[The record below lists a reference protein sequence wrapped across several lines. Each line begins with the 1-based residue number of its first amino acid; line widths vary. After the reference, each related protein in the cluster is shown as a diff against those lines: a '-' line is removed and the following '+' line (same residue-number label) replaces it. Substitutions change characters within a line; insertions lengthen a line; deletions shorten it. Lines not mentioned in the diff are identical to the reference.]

1 MNQRI
6 IYIDLTTGKVEE
18 HSCEYSGGSCY
29 GRGLALSLVRENTE
43 PTTERLAP
51 ENVIA
56 LVPGFLTGCKSPNT
70 GRMIV
75 ATLAEGS
82 EGIEFCNV
90 TGNMPD
96 TLGSRGIAG
105 IVIKGAASK
114 PNAVIHIGDKVEID
128 YLTGATGRICTKVVR
143 ALRAVYGRSSASVGI
158 GPAGEM
164 KLPIATVFST
174 YSSGYPEFYTPRSG
188 LGEVLG
194 SKNLRAIVADNS
206 ECSNE
211 GAADRETFENAS
223 AELREIIERDE
234 FSRGNMPSLGA
245 AMLLR
250 YFSSGKT
257 VDSEGMIQAILKSNT
272 IKEEGHCTSCTEY
285 CSMKC
290 LNRYSRRMSRE
301 KYIDPMHIET
311 QLMVQDRFNIDDYDL
326 TDQILK
332 RTNELGI
339 TGPDYIEAAKRY
351 SELAGIDD
359 MRKHLVGWLGDIQH
373 GTLTGRI
380 ISQGAE
386 RLEKMFRLGSGSEG
400 RKHNDNHDDRDIRG
414 FGSEG
419 RNKIDISDRNSRDD
433 IGRITEMVYMLENM
447 GFCIFTAF
455 AILGEPDSIRLIAEL
470 KSARCGVSCTQ
481 EELMKEAAECMAAE
495 LEFAR
500 MRGAAGTALRMPVF
514 TRVLEQYCGID
525 R

>member
-18 HSCEYSGGSCY
+18 YTYEYAGGSCY

-43 PTTERLAP
+43 LTTDRLAP

-56 LVPGFLTGCKSPNT
+56 LVPGFLTGCKSPST
-70 GRMIV
+70 GRMII
-75 ATLAEGS
+75 ATLSDGS
-82 EGIEFCNV
+82 EGIELCNV

-105 IVIKGAASK
+105 VVIKGAALK
-114 PNAVIHIGDKVEID
+114 PNAVIHIGNKVEID
-128 YLTGATGRICTKVVR
+128 YLTGATGRSCTKVVR

-174 YSSGYPEFYTPRSG
+174 YRHGYPEFYTPRSG
-188 LGEVLG
+188 LGEVFG
-194 SKNLRAIVADNS
+194 SKNLRAIVADSS

-211 GAADRETFENAS
+211 CAVDRATFERAS
-223 AELREIIERDE
+223 DELREIIERDE
-234 FSRGNMPSLGA
+234 FRKGNMPSLGA

-250 YFSSGKT
+250 YFNSERT

-272 IKEEGHCTSCTEY
+272 MKEEGHCTSCTEY

-351 SELAGIDD
+351 SELAGIKD
-359 MRKHLVGWLGDIQH
+359 MRKNLVGWLGDIQH

-386 RLEKMFRLGSGSEG
+386 RLDRMFHIGSGSDG
-400 RKHNDNHDDRDIRG
+400 RKASNVR
-414 FGSEG
+414 
-419 RNKIDISDRNSRDD
+419 DISDIIDNNSDGDNSRDRD
-433 IGRITEMVYMLENM
+433 DSRRITELVYLLENM
-447 GFCIFTAF
+447 GFCIFTSF
-455 AILGEPDSIRLIAEL
+455 AILGEPGSMRLIAEL
-470 KSARCGVSCTQ
+470 KSARCGVGCTQ
-481 EELMKEAAECMAAE
+481 EELLKEAAECMAAE
-495 LEFAR
+495 LDFAR
-500 MRGAAGTALRMPVF
+500 ARGAAGSALRMPVF
-514 TRVLEQYCGID
+514 TSVLEQYCGTD

>member
-1 MNQRI
+1 MDQRI
-6 IYIDLTTGKVEE
+6 IYIDLTTGRVEE
-18 HSCEYSGGSCY
+18 HKYEYVGGSCY

-43 PTTERLAP
+43 LTTGRLAP

-56 LVPGFLTGCKSPNT
+56 LVPGFLTGCKSPST
-70 GRMIV
+70 GRMLI
-75 ATLAEGS
+75 ATLSDGS

-105 IVIKGAASK
+105 VVIKGAASK
-114 PNAVIHIGDKVEID
+114 PNAVIHIGDKIEID
-128 YLTGATGRICTKVVR
+128 YLTGATGRSCTKVVR
-143 ALRAVYGRSSASVGI
+143 ALRAVYGRSSAAVGI

-164 KLPIATVFST
+164 KLPLGTVFST
-174 YSSGYPEFYTPRSG
+174 YGQGYPEFYTPRSG

-194 SKNLRAIVADNS
+194 SKNLRAIVADCS

-211 GAADRETFENAS
+211 CAVDRATFERAS
-223 AELREIIERDE
+223 DELREIIERDE
-234 FSRGNMPSLGA
+234 FRKGNMPSLGA

-250 YFSSGKT
+250 YFNSERT

-301 KYIDPMHIET
+301 KYIDSMHIET
-311 QLMVQDRFNIDDYDL
+311 QLMIQDRFNIDDYDL

-339 TGPDYIEAAKRY
+339 TGSDYIEAAKRY
-351 SELAGIDD
+351 SELAGIKD
-359 MRKHLVGWLGDIQH
+359 MRKNLVGWLGDIQH

-386 RLEKMFRLGSGSEG
+386 RLDRMFHLGSGAEG
-400 RKHNDNHDDRDIRG
+400 QKRIDP
-414 FGSEG
+414 GSIG
-419 RNKIDISDRNSRDD
+419 D
-433 IGRITEMVYMLENM
+433 IGDQGDQNTRGYSRRITELVYLLENM
-447 GFCIFTAF
+447 GFCIFISF
-455 AILGEPDSIRLIAEL
+455 AILREPGSMRLIAEL
-470 KSARCGVSCTQ
+470 KSARCGVGCTQ
-481 EELMKEAAECMAAE
+481 EELLKEAAECMAAE
-495 LEFAR
+495 LDFAR
-500 MRGAAGTALRMPVF
+500 ARGAAGSALRMPVF
-514 TRVLEQYCGID
+514 TSVIEQYCGTD